1 MSNRQIRTEF
11 TRTKILEITTSEF
24 LLDAN
29 VRELRA
35 KIVHLWIFYYDI
47 TGSWKLLL
55 IAVWKLAGLTLIVWS
70 IYTHAIHETNFGKK
84 VIQY

>member
-1 MSNRQIRTEF
+1 MKISSQNPSTPVSNFMSNRQIRTEF

-35 KIVHLWIFYYDI
+35 KIVYCWIFYYDI
-47 TGSWKLLL
+47 TGS
-55 IAVWKLAGLTLIVWS
+55 
-70 IYTHAIHETNFGKK
+70 
-84 VIQY
+84 